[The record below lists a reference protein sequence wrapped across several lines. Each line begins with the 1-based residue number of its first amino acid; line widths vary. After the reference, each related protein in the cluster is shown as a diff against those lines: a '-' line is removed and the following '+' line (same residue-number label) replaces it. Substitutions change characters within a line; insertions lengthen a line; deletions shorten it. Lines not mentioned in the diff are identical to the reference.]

1 MGDIYRREL
10 AESIVCVEMVKAKS
24 PAKKQVIQN
33 LEWSSA
39 SERIITKIYN
49 INTTEKDLSEIKLY
63 HEEIVECVA
72 I

>member
-39 SERIITKIYN
+39 SERIITKIY
-49 INTTEKDLSEIKLY
+49 KDLSEIKLY